1 MQIDGEDI
9 KSLLVSMVLK
19 NKILK
24 MYRFEKTFFLAFLF
38 GNGVNIFQFK
48 IVQMTITTYET

>member
-9 KSLLVSMVLK
+9 KSLLVNMVLK

-24 MYRFEKTFFLAFLF
+24 MYRFKKTFFLASLF

>member
-1 MQIDGEDI
+1 
-9 KSLLVSMVLK
+9 
-19 NKILK
+19 
-24 MYRFEKTFFLAFLF
+24 MYKFKKTFFHASLF